1 MHTNSLSNLIL
12 GNARQPAPA
21 VGMGCTILHWTDRN
35 AATIV
40 KVENGGRTL
49 YVQRDRAIRTDTN
62 GMSECQEYRY
72 LGNPDGAITVFTR
85 RKGGEYVEKGQP
97 FGTGYRLAIGT
108 RREYHDFSF

>member
-1 MHTNSLSNLIL
+1 MHTGSLSNLIL

-40 KVENGGRTL
+40 DITDGGRTL
-49 YVQRDRAIRTDTN
+49 YVQRDTARRTDKN
-62 GMSECQEYRY
+62 GMSECQEYSYAR
-72 LGNPDGAITVFTR
+72 NPQGAISVFTR
-85 RKGGEYVEKGQP
+85 RKGGEYVEKGRAL
-97 FGTGYRLAIGT
+97 GAGHRLAIGT